1 VGLILAVD
9 DERDILLLYQEALG
23 TFGHDV
29 VGALSG
35 AEAIEYLE
43 REAPDLIILDLRMP
57 DISGLD
63 VLDWLRRRRPL
74 VPIIVCS
81 AVHGLRDEFAIW
93 NSRVAA
99 FLPKPLDMA
108 RLLRE
113 VALVLEGEPQGDE
126 AAT

>member
-1 VGLILAVD
+1 VGRILAVD

-23 TFGHDV
+23 TFGHEV
-29 VGALSG
+29 IGAVSG
-35 AEAIEYLE
+35 AEAMEYLE
-43 REAPDLIILDLRMP
+43 REVPDLVLLDLRMP
-57 DISGLD
+57 DISGLE
-63 VLDWLRRRRPL
+63 VLEWLRRRRPH

-93 NSRVAA
+93 SAHVAA

-108 RLLRE
+108 HLLRE
-113 VALVLEGEPQGDE
+113 VALVLEGEPESDE

>member
-1 VGLILAVD
+1 MGRILAVD

-23 TFGHDV
+23 TFGHEV
-29 VGALSG
+29 IGAVSG
-35 AEAIEYLE
+35 AEAMEYLE
-43 REAPDLIILDLRMP
+43 RQAPDLVLLDLRMP
-57 DISGLD
+57 DISGLE
-63 VLDWLRRRRPL
+63 VLEWLRRRRPH

-93 NSRVAA
+93 SAHGAA

-108 RLLRE
+108 HLLRE
-113 VALVLEGEPQGDE
+113 VALVLEGEPESDE

>member
-1 VGLILAVD
+1 VGRILAVD

-23 TFGHDV
+23 TFGHEV
-29 VGALSG
+29 IGAVSG
-35 AEAIEYLE
+35 AEAMEYLE
-43 REAPDLIILDLRMP
+43 REAPDLVLLDLRMP
-57 DISGLD
+57 DISGLE
-63 VLDWLRRRRPL
+63 VLEWLRRRRPH

-93 NSRVAA
+93 SAHVAA

-108 RLLRE
+108 HLLRE
-113 VALVLEGEPQGDE
+113 VALVLEGEPESDE

>member
-1 VGLILAVD
+1 VGRILAVD

-23 TFGHDV
+23 TFGHEV
-29 VGALSG
+29 IGAVSG
-35 AEAIEYLE
+35 AEAMEYLE
-43 REAPDLIILDLRMP
+43 RQAPDLVLLDLRMP
-57 DISGLD
+57 DISGLE
-63 VLDWLRRRRPL
+63 VLEWLRRRRPH

-93 NSRVAA
+93 SALVAA

-108 RLLRE
+108 HLLRE
-113 VALVLEGEPQGDE
+113 VALVLEGEPESDE